1 VRFRLL
7 RPVALAAAVVGAGA
21 LVAPP
26 AIAQTIPD
34 LETRQAGDLQRE
46 VIVAAPDVADVTALE
61 VTSDGRVILVERTGR
76 VKIWHQDDSIVEAGR
91 IGVDSRSGQCNDCPG
106 LVLDEGG
113 LHGLLL
119 AEDFDETGHIYVYY
133 SVPNSLGEPTVP
145 PKMPGAR
152 GPDET
157 EGKFR
162 LSRFTLVDE
171 TLDMAS
177 EEILLEN
184 PAEWFHCCHYG
195 GDMEW
200 LPDGTLL
207 LSVGDDTISSESNGG
222 YSPRDYRPGKEY
234 NNADLTSQ
242 NLADRRGK
250 LLRIDVE
257 DVDGDGSLIPADNP
271 FLDNAEA
278 DPYVYAYG
286 FRSNYRFAVDPATG
300 NAFVGT
306 VGPDAKNPN
315 PLWGP
320 AEHEEMEEV
329 PYGGGTNHGWPRCIA
344 NNLPYNDYSFVGNAA
359 VPGQPLSCEGM
370 TPASIYYSYNPS
382 PTSPFVQMGF
392 GGTCDAIMGGVV
404 YDRPETGALRLPER
418 FDDHL
423 MWLEWCRG
431 VLVST
436 PINSDGKLD
445 TAVTDVKVVLSGM
458 SSPIDITT
466 GPDGALYVAE
476 YASRNYN
483 GNNSLVSR
491 IKCTGCTPDSADYGG
506 VPVVEQNRR
515 LASASAIAVPRG
527 GRQVALVAG
536 GLLVAAV
543 LYGRARRRRVA

>member
-1 VRFRLL
+1 MTTRMVRSL
-7 RPVALAAAVVGAGA
+7 VVVVMAAAACLASVPGAGA
-21 LVAPP
+21 
-26 AIAQTIPD
+26 QTVPD
-34 LETRQAGDLQRE
+34 PETALAGDIQRE
-46 VIVAAPDVADVTALE
+46 VLAQAPLVKDVTALE
-61 VTSDGRVILVERTGR
+61 VTSDGRVIFVERTGR
-76 VKIWHQDDSIVEAGR
+76 VKIWHQDDTIVEAGR
-91 IGVDSRSGQCNDCPG
+91 IGVDSRTGQCDDCPG
-106 LVLDEGG
+106 QMLDEGG

-119 AEDFDETGHIYVYY
+119 AEDFDETGNLYVYY
-133 SVPNSLGEPTVP
+133 SVPNSLGEPPIT
-145 PKMPGAR
+145 PKMPNAR
-152 GPDET
+152 GPAET

-162 LSRFTLVDE
+162 LSRFTLAGE
-171 TLDMAS
+171 TLDMES
-177 EEILLEN
+177 EEVLLEN
-184 PAEWFHCCHYG
+184 PAEWFRCCHYG

-257 DVDGDGSLIPADNP
+257 DVDGDGSLIPVDNP
-271 FLDNAEA
+271 FLDDPEA

-286 FRSNYRFAVDPATG
+286 FRSNYRFAVDPDTG

-306 VGPDAKNPN
+306 VGPDAKNPH

-344 NNLPYNDYSFVGNAA
+344 NNIPYNDYSFVGNAA
-359 VPGQPLSCEGM
+359 VPGAPLSCEGM
-370 TPASIYYSYNPS
+370 TPASIYYTYAPS

-392 GGTCDAIMGGVV
+392 GGTCDAIMGGTV
-404 YDRPETGALRLPER
+404 YNRPETGALRLPAR
-418 FDDHL
+418 FDGQL
-423 MWLEWCRG
+423 MWMEWCRG

-436 PINSDGKLD
+436 PIKDDGTLD
-445 TAVTDVKVVLSGM
+445 AGVDKVKVVLSGM
-458 SSPIDITT
+458 SSPMDITT

-483 GNNSLVSR
+483 GNNSLISR
-491 IKCTGCTPDSADYGG
+491 IKCTGCTPDPADYGG
-506 VPVVEQNRR
+506 ADVVDPSTE
-515 LASASAIAVPRG
+515 LLGASAIAVPEG
-527 GRQVALVAG
+527 GSRPPIVVA
-536 GLLVAAV
+536 GLLVVAF
-543 LYGRARRRRVA
+543 LYGLRRARRLA